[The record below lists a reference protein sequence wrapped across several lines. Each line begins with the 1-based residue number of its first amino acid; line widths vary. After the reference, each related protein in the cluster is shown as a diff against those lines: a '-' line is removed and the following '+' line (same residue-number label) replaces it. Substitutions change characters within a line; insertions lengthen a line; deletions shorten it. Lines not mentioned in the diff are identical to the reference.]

1 METRV
6 ETSAITI
13 ANPDVLASARL
24 DLQRDLDRGRYPS
37 REAWARA
44 VLAEDE
50 PVDLYEQRDGSL
62 HLLDG
67 NHRYLAA
74 TILKVPLVAYVH
86 RSERRS
92 NPAWVDAALTE
103 AWPALQASLAPP
115 IVTKKGKKQHAE
127 ELGCGHY
134 GCVLATSRPDVVLKV
149 TTDPTEAAIV
159 TLLLRHR
166 DLQQDGIVRYLEVQK
181 LPGSRRGRALF
192 AIWREAAY
200 DVGDVVPL
208 GKAETREARDAR
220 YRLNRFKA
228 WANEVR
234 MTLGR
239 QADPWSLLAEAQRPV
254 TQARARNYVD
264 LAEGD
269 VYGDPFPRKTDPWAS
284 ERRGGGR
291 ITDAVVIKHWPI
303 REQPLKLAVLLHA
316 LEQTAQFLGSN
327 REAYLVG
334 QALENLLDQG
344 VLLADVHANN
354 IGRVNRPDHEGA
366 VVITDPGHAVFLRR
380 ELAEEAVAI
389 AGAAAGTASKPKG
402 AMNPAERRPND
413 GGLGELGAAALVVG
427 AMLPIVPPPGPGDLL
442 TPLLIGGWV
451 AHHHAHAPPSH
462 PHHARQGNPAP
473 SPDLAEADARV
484 ESLASATDGLTRTL
498 QERLGAAGYAE
509 AYQAADDPRFA
520 ELFTQL
526 DALHAQYREASEA
539 RWRAR
544 AAAGLDPRTGKPRR
558 PPKRVQLPSSGHY
571 PDLLLPMEEVIGGC
585 STGIERHAA
594 RAGIEHTS
602 CNGGRFHLFRYLSSD
617 ETARAGLT
625 LRANRPRG
633 GKQTATIDR
642 VFTDPAHR
650 RRGYAAALLA
660 EARRYFTRVDHS
672 RDLTEAGASW
682 KRAVNPAR
690 RQNPRRDDFDLAVE
704 LRDYLNQ
711 VPQPEDF
718 PYLIRDWSGDEEDYR
733 DLDELDDEERAA
745 FAKWLAKN
753 DDAMRLELL
762 EIPHEV
768 PAYVFFRDAKTLG
781 ENAWCVHFTNAKAF
795 DAFDRGANLKTLAL
809 STHYPPETA
818 HCNINLDDEIPIE
831 ERVYAFAYPA
841 KDVSTPEG
849 AARGRRYGRNAVLFQ
864 TDAAVSA
871 FHITD
876 RERQALF
883 PVCSERHLHA
893 IRFEAARVV
902 LLGRDGQDVRAFP
915 TLPVLIKYLNAQQR
929 KAAKRSAR

>member
-24 DLQRDLDRGRYPS
+24 DLQRALDRGRYPS
-37 REAWARA
+37 REAWARV
-44 VLAEDE
+44 VLAEDD

-74 TILKVPLVAYVH
+74 TILGVPLVARVH
-86 RSERRS
+86 RSERRT

-181 LPGSRRGRALF
+181 LPGERRGRALF

-208 GKAETREARDAR
+208 GRSETRDARDAR

-239 QADPWSLLAEAQRPV
+239 QADPWPLLAEAQRPV

-284 ERRGGGR
+284 ARYGGGGR
-291 ITDAVVIKHWPI
+291 IEDAVVIKHWPI

-380 ELAEEAVAI
+380 DLAEEAVAI
-389 AGAAAGTASKPKG
+389 AGAAAGTASKPKR

-442 TPLLIGGWV
+442 TPLIVGGWV
-451 AHHHAHAPPSH
+451 AHHHAHDPPAH
-462 PHHARQGNPAP
+462 PHHARQ
-473 SPDLAEADARV
+473 
-484 ESLASATDGLTRTL
+484 T
-498 QERLGAAGYAE
+498 
-509 AYQAADDPRFA
+509 
-520 ELFTQL
+520 
-526 DALHAQYREASEA
+526 
-539 RWRAR
+539 
-544 AAAGLDPRTGKPRR
+544 
-558 PPKRVQLPSSGHY
+558 
-571 PDLLLPMEEVIGGC
+571 
-585 STGIERHAA
+585 
-594 RAGIEHTS
+594 
-602 CNGGRFHLFRYLSSD
+602 
-617 ETARAGLT
+617 
-625 LRANRPRG
+625 
-633 GKQTATIDR
+633 
-642 VFTDPAHR
+642 
-650 RRGYAAALLA
+650 
-660 EARRYFTRVDHS
+660 
-672 RDLTEAGASW
+672 
-682 KRAVNPAR
+682 
-690 RQNPRRDDFDLAVE
+690 NPRRDDFDLAVE

-745 FAKWLAKN
+745 FAKWLAKS
-753 DDAMRLELL
+753 DAMRLELR
-762 EIPHEV
+762 EVPHEV
-768 PAYVFFRDAKTLG
+768 PAYVFFRDAKALG
-781 ENAWCVHFTNAKAF
+781 ENAWCVHFTNAQAF
-795 DAFDRGANLKTLAL
+795 DAFDRGANLAMLAL
-809 STHYPPETA
+809 STHYRRKETA
-818 HCNINLDDEIPIE
+818 RCDVNLDDETPIE
-831 ERVYAFAYPA
+831 DRVYAFAYPA

-849 AARGRRYGRNAVLFQ
+849 AARGWRRYGRNAVLFQ

-876 RERQALF
+876 KERQALF
-883 PVCSERHLHA
+883 PVCSERNLHA
-893 IRFEAARVV
+893 VRFEDDRVV
-902 LLGRDGQDVRAFP
+902 LLGRDGQDVQAFP
-915 TLPVLIKYLNAQQR
+915 TLPALIKHLNAQQR
-929 KAAKRSAR
+929 KAAKRSPR